1 MNNPAVA
8 NAGFLPNS
16 IKKSREPEV
25 KDWNKSFNKER
36 FSDVK
41 YDSKVRWESAVPLFD
56 METIKML
63 RKLG

>member
-16 IKKSREPEV
+16 TKKSREPEV

-41 YDSKVRWESAVPLFD
+41 YDSKVRWESAEPLRD
-56 METIKML
+56 IETIKML
-63 RKLG
+63 RKLC